1 MTQSLLWLAIEI
13 LLQPNYL
20 WRIIWLLMQCTESQF
35 PFLSY
40 WIVTWNFQHH
50 LEKNAD
56 FVNDPLRTSDGCVWM
71 SWDSAASSTLL
82 HSLWLVPTSWKG
94 ANQVQIRFCFIAPRE
109 NGLGLFFFVS
119 VDMVQSLL
127 SVWLTVACFWIWLQ
141 VNKYY
146 DLVNSFYEYGWGQSY
161 HFANRFLLWSLFSR
175 LKCFVLLHECLH
187 TPSTKAF
194 IITRVLV
201 AYRKSSHDDDLAVE
215 CVQCLQHLSETCD
228 DQ

>member
-1 MTQSLLWLAIEI
+1 MVVFECHGIALHP
-13 LLQPNYL
+13 QPFCIHCDWY
-20 WRIIWLLMQCTESQF
+20 Q
-35 PFLSY
+35 P
-40 WIVTWNFQHH
+40 VG
-50 LEKNAD
+50 K
-56 FVNDPLRTSDGCVWM
+56 
-71 SWDSAASSTLL
+71 
-82 HSLWLVPTSWKG
+82 
-94 ANQVQIRFCFIAPRE
+94 VQIRFCFIAPRE

-127 SVWLTVACFWIWLQ
+127 SFWLTVACFWIWLQ

-201 AYRKSSHDDDLAVE
+201 AYRELSHDDDLAVE

-228 DQ
+228 GQ